1 MYLASRSLHT
11 TTYEAIATEATLPYN
26 AERDIALTRRL
37 ESTCI
42 PKPPFHHHQQSNIS
56 TYQPTTT
63 MASTLPQNNAA
74 PKSLFPD
81 GLKTSGQ
88 HNPIYSQL
96 TPPSKFPKEISGPT
110 VWKAE
115 DYRDNPERWTH
126 VFSEEEIAELGG
138 AADEFIESGRTLT
151 AMAKVGCFPVFLKM
165 GLDGS

>member
-1 MYLASRSLHT
+1 MASLH
-11 TTYEAIATEATLPYN
+11 
-26 AERDIALTRRL
+26 
-37 ESTCI
+37 
-42 PKPPFHHHQQSNIS
+42 
-56 TYQPTTT
+56 
-63 MASTLPQNNAA
+63 PQNNAA

-138 AADEFIESGRTLT
+138 AADEFIASGRTLT
-151 AMAKVGCFPVFLKM
+151 AMAKVGVYALSFLSFF
-165 GLDGS
+165 GI

>member
-1 MYLASRSLHT
+1 
-11 TTYEAIATEATLPYN
+11 
-26 AERDIALTRRL
+26 
-37 ESTCI
+37 
-42 PKPPFHHHQQSNIS
+42 
-56 TYQPTTT
+56 
-63 MASTLPQNNAA
+63 MASTLLPQNNAA

-96 TPPSKFPKEISGPT
+96 TPPSHFPKEISGPT

-138 AADEFIESGRTLT
+138 AADEFIASGRTLT
-151 AMAKVGCFPVFLKM
+151 AMAKVRCSPFSFGLGGLLVLLTRFLC
-165 GLDGS
+165 D